1 MHRIDRNVPVANV
14 RSMEAGSRIQSRSG
28 VVMLMVGGFAV
39 LAVVIAVVRIYG
51 VMAYGRPAAGAGRAR
66 GDGRHSPTRANR
78 HHRGDADDARRHC
91 DRVNARRRVVPML
104 VAQLFQIEA
113 IDPLLYA
120 TATTLIVGVAGL
132 ACSVPV
138 YRAVRINPATVL
150 RGMKPESLKFKV

>member
-1 MHRIDRNVPVANV
+1 
-14 RSMEAGSRIQSRSG
+14 
-28 VVMLMVGGFAV
+28 MVG
-39 LAVVIAVVRIYG
+39 LR
-51 VMAYGRPAAGAGRAR
+51 RGAGRAR
-66 GDGRHSPTRANR
+66 GDGRHAAQLVRIVITEGMQMTLAGIAIGLMLAGALSRL
-78 HHRGDADDARRHC
+78 
-91 DRVNARRRVVPML
+91 L